1 MNLGHNLLSTL
12 NMYLGDDSTVMGPLE
27 GLGKLAG
34 QSYFG
39 DSGERYSKVGSIYH
53 GDTKTSVN
61 LRKALLPQ
69 MFRNIGKEE
78 WMGGFEIVG
87 NEEYQ
92 KNDKIDTMFES
103 DYKKDKKE
111 QEEARE
117 EIKLNTE
124 TEIAKE
130 LFGKEYNDL
139 SIEEQVRT
147 DRKVKRALRKKKD
160 YKFPD
165 RDLYSED
172 QEEMNINEE

>member
-1 MNLGHNLLSTL
+1 
-12 NMYLGDDSTVMGPLE
+12 
-27 GLGKLAG
+27 
-34 QSYFG
+34 
-39 DSGERYSKVGSIYH
+39 
-53 GDTKTSVN
+53 
-61 LRKALLPQ
+61 
-69 MFRNIGKEE
+69 
-78 WMGGFEIVG
+78 
-87 NEEYQ
+87 
-92 KNDKIDTMFES
+92 MFES